1 MICCDDLWWS
11 ILLHR
16 FLQKSQCSPAVAT
29 FGDKGS
35 QHLALVIDSP
45 SQIVSVAID
54 LYEGLVEVPAPV
66 RICVLMNPTFSYFD
80 CENWAEPV
88 PAKSYHL
95 MADVDALFMKEVFNI
110 TERWWKPHILH
121 EG

>member
-1 MICCDDLWWS
+1 MITFGGAY
-11 ILLHR
+11 R
-16 FLQKSQCSPAVAT
+16 FTVFFQKSQCSPAVAT

-45 SQIVSVAID
+45 SQIVSFAID

-88 PAKSYHL
+88 PAESYHL
-95 MADVDALFMKEVFNI
+95 MADVDAPFIKKVV
-110 TERWWKPHILH
+110 KH
-121 EG
+121 G